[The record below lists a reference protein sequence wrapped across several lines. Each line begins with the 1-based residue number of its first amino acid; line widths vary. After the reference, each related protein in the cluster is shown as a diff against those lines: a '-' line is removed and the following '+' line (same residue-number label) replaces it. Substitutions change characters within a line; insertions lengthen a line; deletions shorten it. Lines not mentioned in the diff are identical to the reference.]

1 VGPLL
6 ALSWSSA
13 MRRFVRRRVVA
24 LIVVLA
30 ALPLAIDAAAAATLR
45 RLAVGD
51 RGALELMAPDDWVTE
66 PGRPSADPQLV
77 LRVPGREFVM
87 QVTARPLP
95 VSGSVA
101 RERARKAV
109 EELIAGR
116 EVAEAA
122 ENPQPAIQELT
133 GSRASG
139 YYFSM
144 TDKTWTGAPNDYH
157 YMTQGSMVVGSLA
170 VGFRILSNAEGDREP
185 ALEVLRSAR
194 HAAQ

>member
-1 VGPLL
+1 
-6 ALSWSSA
+6 
-13 MRRFVRRRVVA
+13 MRRFACRRVVA
-24 LIVVLA
+24 LVV
-30 ALPLAIDAAAAATLR
+30 ALVALLLAIDTAAAATLR

-87 QVTARPLP
+87 IVTARPSP
-95 VSGSVA
+95 AAGGVA
-101 RERARKAV
+101 RERAHKAV

-116 EVAEAA
+116 EVAETA
-122 ENPQPAIQELT
+122 ESPQPPIQELT
-133 GSRASG
+133 GPRASG

-170 VGFRILSNAEGDREP
+170 VGFRILANAEADREP

-194 HAAQ
+194 HVDQ

>member
-1 VGPLL
+1 MVTFLVAL
-6 ALSWSSA
+6 VALS
-13 MRRFVRRRVVA
+13 
-24 LIVVLA
+24 
-30 ALPLAIDAAAAATLR
+30 LAIDTAAAATLR
-45 RLAVGD
+45 RLPIGD

-77 LRVPGREFVM
+77 LRMPGREFVM
-87 QVTARPLP
+87 LVTARPLP
-95 VSGSVA
+95 VSGSAA

-116 EVAEAA
+116 EVAETA
-122 ENPQPAIQELT
+122 ENPQPPIEELT
-133 GSRASG
+133 GARANG

-157 YMTQGSMVVGSLA
+157 YMTQGSMIVGSLA
-170 VGFRILSNAEGDREP
+170 VGFRILSNVEADREP

-194 HAAQ
+194 HVAQ